1 MVGRFGGWKTEILNF
16 LNNMLIDNRT
26 DFSGKEIKEV
36 HEFLKKNT
44 QEGPLDI
51 VTGFFSLGGLA
62 FLQDQILASKFRLIL
77 AEIVLDKTLPI
88 ANLDLVRGSLS
99 IQNALEGTVR
109 FQKALQFLKRA
120 DVQIKSVQKAFCH
133 AKVYQHAAPDEDK
146 NYYVLGSSNL
156 TEAGLG
162 LRESSNLEL
171 NTAIKGIEHND
182 WKAIRDWFKDLW
194 EKVAVEFV
202 VPIPGQ
208 GQVSVR
214 EYFIQIIE
222 NLQKEFTPEQLYYK
236 VLYELFK
243 ADLYDVES
251 DGRFLAEIKHLE
263 ETVIYNGLYEFQKAA
278 VKTLIKALD
287 RYNGAILGDAVG
299 LGKTWTGLAVMK
311 FYEMQG
317 YQVVLLCPKKLAQN
331 WNQYI
336 YGTKSRFEKD
346 RLRYIVRNHSD
357 LQDSRLWQ
365 KDDPYKKD
373 AFVNNTKLLLVIDE
387 SHNLRND
394 KSGRYQFLVDNI
406 LKANKEVKVLHLSA
420 TPINTS
426 LNDLRNQFKLMVKG
440 ENEGFKEILEIG
452 NMESLFKRGVEAFNK
467 WTEMPER
474 VIADFINMVPRD
486 FFIMTDALIVARTR
500 KMIYKIAPDLKEQFP
515 DKKPPINKNDN
526 QVKIDH
532 LQSFEEILDAL
543 PDNLT
548 AYKPH
553 QYMAMP
559 KKKGENEEKADFND
573 QAKREGFLVRM
584 MHILLVKRLE
594 SSWFSFDITVS
605 KILAQHEN
613 ALNKVAEFEA
623 GKKAVD
629 IENPDDED
637 GDDENENAGS
647 SVDKNANEFELGKKN
662 PVPIKEIINLEGF
675 KKDLKADVAKLKKL
689 KRGLEKFKL
698 DFSNGNEKDVKLE
711 ALCQL
716 LITEKASNPNKK
728 VLIFTMY
735 KDTAE
740 YVFNQLGKKGFDRI
754 AMVTG
759 SESRAKDEPAL
770 KEFTQLL
777 ERFSPLTK
785 LMKEKDWSQMEG
797 SGFMAS
803 DEFKKKTSLSQFEQ
817 WSEWL
822 AKAAPLTKKDILD
835 KPIDILVATDCISE
849 GQNLQDCDTVINYDI
864 HWNPVRLI
872 QRMGRIDRL
881 GSPNKEIQGINFWPA
896 DGIEGYLKL
905 AKRVDERL
913 KLMTLVGAE
922 TGEDHPLLTEQ
933 EEKMMRQMENTWDD
947 IEGGAATL
955 GLNDLSFDPFRQ
967 DLIDYFSKNKEELEA
982 IPKGVFSGFVPKQ
995 NLFKEP
1001 VPDGIIGVLG
1011 YPAQNPNLPSE
1022 PYKELHV
1029 LFVPTHPEKATS
1041 AQIEHYQNANQYEI
1055 LSLLREHKLEARQVP
1070 EEIQKCHKEAIDR
1083 ILKGFDSWFTS
1094 TKPKKAVSGYLAAL
1108 GGKTI
1113 EDTKSEEKWKPEN
1126 FDLINWFVVTS

>member
-1 MVGRFGGWKTEILNF
+1 
-16 LNNMLIDNRT
+16 MLIDNRT
-26 DFSGKEIKEV
+26 DFSAKGIKEV
-36 HEFLKKNT
+36 HEFLRKNT
-44 QEGPLDI
+44 QKGPLDI
-51 VTGFFSLGGLA
+51 VTGFFSLGGLE
-62 FLQDQILASKFRLIL
+62 FLQDKVNASAFRLIL

-99 IQNALEGTVR
+99 LQNALEGTRR
-109 FQKALQFLKRA
+109 FDKALEFLRRK
-120 DVQIKSVQKAFCH
+120 DIEIKTVQKAFCH
-133 AKVYQHAAPDEDK
+133 AKVYQHTAPDEDK
-146 NYYVLGSSNL
+146 NYYILGSSNL

-182 WKAIRDWFKDLW
+182 WMPIRNWFKDLW
-194 EKVAVEFV
+194 DKVAVEFV
-202 VPIPGQ
+202 VPVPGQ

-214 EYFIQIIE
+214 DYFIQIIE
-222 NLQKEFTPEQLYYK
+222 NLQQEFTPEQLYYK

-243 ADLYDVES
+243 SDLYDVES
-251 DGRFLAEIKHLE
+251 DGRFKADIKHLE
-263 ETVIYNGLYEFQKAA
+263 ETGLYNSLYEFQKRAA
-278 VKTLIKALD
+278 ITLIKALD
-287 RYNGAILGDAVG
+287 KYNGAILGDAVG
-299 LGKTWTGLAVMK
+299 LGKTWTGLSVMK
-311 FYEMQG
+311 FYEMKG
-317 YQVVLLCPKKLAQN
+317 YKVLILCPKKLGQN
-331 WNQYI
+331 WFQYLV
-336 YGTKSRFEKD
+336 GTNSRFERDK
-346 RLRYIVRNHSD
+346 LHYIVRYHSD
-357 LQDSRLWQ
+357 LQDDRLWQ
-365 KDDPYKKD
+365 KDDQYRKE
-373 AFVNNTKLLLVIDE
+373 AFINNPKLLVVIDE

-406 LKANKEVKVLHLSA
+406 LKQNKEVKVLHLSA

-440 ENEGFKEILEIG
+440 ENEGFKDILEISS
-452 NMESLFKRGVEAFNK
+452 MESLFKRGVEAFNK
-467 WTEMPER
+467 WTQLPER

-486 FFIMTDALIVARTR
+486 FFVMTDALIVARTR

-515 DKKPPINKNDN
+515 EKKAPINKNDN

-532 LQSFEEILDAL
+532 LQSFAEILDAL

-553 QYMAMP
+553 QYMSMP
-559 KKKGENEEKADFND
+559 KKKGETEEKQDFND

-594 SSWFSFDITVS
+594 SSWYSFDLTVG
-605 KILAQHEN
+605 KILAHHEN
-613 ALNKVAEFEA
+613 ALKKVADFEA
-623 GKKAVD
+623 GNRNAGV
-629 IENPDDED
+629 EETQDDEV
-637 GDDENENAGS
+637 DDENENAGS
-647 SVDKNANEFELGKKN
+647 VALSQQEQAAADDMQLGKKN
-662 PVPIKEIINLEGF
+662 PILIKDIVNLEGF
-675 KKDLKADVAKLKKL
+675 KKDLNADVAKLQKL
-689 KRGLEKFKL
+689 QTGLKKFKL
-698 DFSNGNEKDVKLE
+698 DFVSGQEKDVKLE
-711 ALCQL
+711 ALCEL
-716 LITEKASNPNKK
+716 LKSEKASNPNKK

-740 YVFNQLGKKGFDRI
+740 YVFEQLGKKGFDRI

-759 SESRAKDEPAL
+759 SESRAKDEPSL
-770 KEFTQLL
+770 KEFTPIL

-785 LMKEKDWSQMEG
+785 MMKEKDWSQMEG

-803 DEFKKKTSLSQFEQ
+803 AEFKAKTPYAQFDEWSTWIAKSSPSIKKE
-817 WSEWL
+817 
-822 AKAAPLTKKDILD
+822 ILD

-881 GSPNKEIQGINFWPA
+881 GSPNKQIQGVNFWPA

-913 KLMTLVGAE
+913 KMMSLVGAE
-922 TGEDHPLLTEQ
+922 TGEDHPLMTEQ
-933 EEKMMRQMENTWDD
+933 EEKMMRQMENTWED

-995 NLFKEP
+995 NIFKEP
-1001 VPDGIIGVLG
+1001 VPDGIIGILG

-1022 PYKELHV
+1022 PYKEIHV

-1041 AQIEHYQNANQYEI
+1041 AQIEHYLNANQYEI
-1055 LSLLREHKLEARQVP
+1055 LSLLREHKLEDRYVP
-1070 EEIQKCHKEAIDR
+1070 EEVQKGEKEAVDR

-1094 TKPKKAVSGYLAAL
+1094 NKPKIAVTNYLSAL
-1108 GGKTI
+1108 SGKTM
-1113 EDTKSEEKWKPEN
+1113 EDTKTEDKWKPEN
-1126 FDLINWFVVTS
+1126 FDLINWFVVSN

>member
-1 MVGRFGGWKTEILNF
+1 
-16 LNNMLIDNRT
+16 MLIDNRT
-26 DFSGKEIKEV
+26 DFSHKGIKEV

-44 QEGPLDI
+44 QTGPLDI
-51 VTGFFSLGGLA
+51 VTGFFSLGGLE
-62 FLQDQILASKFRLIL
+62 FLQDQVLASKFRLIL
-77 AEIVLDKTLPI
+77 AEIVLDKKLPL

-99 IQNALEGTVR
+99 LKNALEGTQR
-109 FQKALQFLKRA
+109 FEKALQFLKRQ
-120 DVQIKSVQKAFCH
+120 DVEIKSVQKAFCH
-133 AKVYQHAAPDEDK
+133 AKVYQHSAPDEDK
-146 NYYVLGSSNL
+146 NYYILGSSNL

-171 NTAIKGIEHND
+171 NTAIKGVEHND
-182 WKAIRDWFKDLW
+182 WTAIRDWFKDLW
-194 EKVAVEFV
+194 EKVAVEYV
-202 VPIPGQ
+202 VPVPGK

-214 EYFIQIIE
+214 DYFIQIIE

-243 ADLYDVES
+243 ADLYEVES
-251 DGRFLAEIKHLE
+251 DGRLKAEIKHLE
-263 ETVIYNGLYEFQKAA
+263 ETVVYQGLYEFQKAA

-317 YQVVLLCPKKLAQN
+317 YQVILLCPKKLGQN
-331 WNQYI
+331 WHQYL
-336 YGTKSRFEKD
+336 YGTKSRFDRD
-346 RLRYIVRNHSD
+346 RLRYIVRYHSD
-357 LQDSRLWQ
+357 LQDDRLWRKEDQ
-365 KDDPYKKD
+365 YRKD
-373 AFVNNTKLLLVIDE
+373 AFINNTKLLLVIDE

-406 LKANKEVKVLHLSA
+406 LKKNKEVKVLHLSA

-440 ENEGFKEILEIG
+440 ENEGFKDLLEISS
-452 NMESLFKRGVEAFNK
+452 MEALFKRGVEAFNK
-467 WTEMPER
+467 WTQLPER

-515 DKKPPINKNDN
+515 EKKSPINRNDN

-532 LQSFEEILDAL
+532 LQSFKEILDAL

-553 QYMAMP
+553 QYMSMP
-559 KKKGENEEKADFND
+559 KKKGGSEEKQDFND

-594 SSWFSFDITVS
+594 SSWYSFDLTVN
-605 KILAQHEN
+605 KILDQHEN
-613 ALNKVAEFEA
+613 ALRKVADFEA
-623 GKKAVD
+623 GISSGILEETEEDEV
-629 IENPDDED
+629 DED
-637 GDDENENAGS
+637 NENAGS
-647 SVDKNANEFELGKKN
+647 NATRQDQNTPGNDLKLGKKN
-662 PVPIKEIINLEGF
+662 PIHIKDIENLEGF
-675 KKDLKADVAKLKKL
+675 KKDLKADIAKLKIL
-689 KRGLEKFKL
+689 QTGLAKFKL
-698 DFSNGNEKDVKLE
+698 DFESGSEKDVKLE
-711 ALCQL
+711 ALCE
-716 LITEKASNPNKK
+716 LIKTEKAANPNKK

-740 YVFNQLGKKGFDRI
+740 YVFEQLGKNGFDKI
-754 AMVTG
+754 AVVTG
-759 SESRAKDEPAL
+759 SESKAKDESPL
-770 KEFTQLL
+770 KEFSPIL

-785 LMKEKDWSQMEG
+785 MMKEKDWSQMEG

-803 DEFKKKTSLSQFEQ
+803 DEFKAKTPDAQFEQ
-817 WSEWL
+817 WSSWM
-822 AKAAPLTKKDILD
+822 AKTSPSIKMEILD

-872 QRMGRIDRL
+872 QRLGRIDRL
-881 GSPNKEIQGINFWPA
+881 GSPNKQIQGVNFWPA

-905 AKRVDERL
+905 AKRVNERL

-922 TGEDHPLLTEQ
+922 TGEDHPLMTEQ
-933 EEKMMRQMENTWDD
+933 EEKMMRQLENTWDD

-967 DLIDYFSKNKEELEA
+967 DLIDYFSKNKEELES
-982 IPKGVFSGFVPKQ
+982 IPNGVFSGFVPKQ

-1011 YPAQNPNLPSE
+1011 YPAQNPNLPGV
-1022 PYKELHV
+1022 PYKEMHV

-1041 AQIEHYQNANQYEI
+1041 AQIDHYLNANQYEI
-1055 LSLLREHKLEARQVP
+1055 LSLLREHKLEDRFVP
-1070 EEIQKCHKEAIDR
+1070 EDVQKGRKETVDR
-1083 ILKGFDSWFTS
+1083 ILKSFESWFTS
-1094 TKPKKAVSGYLAAL
+1094 NKPKIAVTNYLAAL
-1108 GGKTI
+1108 QGKTMEETKT
-1113 EDTKSEEKWKPEN
+1113 EDKWKPEN
-1126 FDLINWFVVTS
+1126 FDLINWFVVTNP